1 MIYVLTGK
9 KHSGKTSFLKD
20 IIKKRKKHG
29 ERFYGVLSE
38 AVFEGRRRTGYD
50 AVCVET
56 GERFCLS
63 RRDSTQTHSRSAQNA
78 HSGSVFGKS
87 QKAKQY
93 YLDPKGI
100 NRISKI
106 ITSRKS
112 KSYTL
117 IIDEIGELEM
127 KHKKGL
133 WPALQKALKAVKGDT
148 IIVAQKTIA
157 NDLIDKLMIYMYN
170 ITPIKWKTWK

>member
-1 MIYVLTGK
+1 MVYIITGK

-38 AVFEGRRRTGYD
+38 AVFEGRHRAGYD
-50 AVCVET
+50 AVCIET
-56 GERFCLS
+56 GERFPLARKQKFSS
-63 RRDSTQTHSRSAQNA
+63 RAGFNLPC
-78 HSGSVFGKS
+78 

-112 KSYTL
+112 GSYTL

-133 WPALQKALKAVKGDT
+133 WPALQKALKAAKGDT

-157 NDLIDKLMIYMYN
+157 NDLIDKLRLYMYN
-170 ITPIKWKTWK
+170 ITPIKWTS